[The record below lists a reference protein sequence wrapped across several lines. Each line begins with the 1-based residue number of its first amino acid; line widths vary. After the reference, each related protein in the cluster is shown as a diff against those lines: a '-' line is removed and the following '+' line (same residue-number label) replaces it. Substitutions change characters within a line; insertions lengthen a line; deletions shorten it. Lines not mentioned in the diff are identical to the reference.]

1 MNRREFGR
9 WILQTAAL
17 LGLKRVSPGLLGVP
31 LVGCGSSGGSAPGEG
46 EHGVV
51 IVGSGYGA
59 AVTALRLTE
68 AGIPVT
74 LFEKGRLWD
83 TPGEDGRIFCRP
95 TMPDGRAMWFKD
107 KTEVVVKSFAG
118 FPTSIPVP
126 RQAGILDVVGPD
138 TMRVSLGRGFGGGS
152 LVNLAVYVKPI
163 REVLARTLPTVGMDE
178 LYEVYYPRALGY
190 LQASQ
195 VPADLIDA
203 DIYQYSRVGI
213 AHAEAIGIET
223 VRVTSGYD
231 YDYLRKEIEG
241 TVPPS
246 ASIGEGGYGN
256 NYGKLSLDKTYFA
269 EAMGTGLLTVHTLEE
284 VSRIT
289 RAEGAYV
296 IHTREIDIDG
306 NVLEESQV
314 PCSSLFLCAGTIGS
328 TELLVRARERG
339 DLPDLNEDIGT
350 GWGPNSDIFVARDN
364 TEEYPTGPVQAT
376 VPSSAFYTRDHNDKH
391 VFSMIIPFGTGFETR
406 ISFNI
411 VMTENN
417 EAGHFVYD
425 SETDTVN
432 LVWQAG
438 QNDPAVESAH
448 SVFDRMNDA
457 TGSTY
462 NDTLFGGPTLGD
474 WNTYHPLGGCPL
486 GQATD
491 DYGRIPGH
499 PGLYVLDGSLIP
511 IGIGANPSLTITALS
526 ERCIDRIIAED
537 FA

>member
-1 MNRREFGR
+1 MKRREFGR
-9 WILQTAAL
+9 QILQTAAL
-17 LGLKRVSPGLLGVP
+17 LGLKRVSPGLLGVH
-31 LVGCGSSGGSAPGEG
+31 LLGCGSSSGSAPGEG

-83 TPGEDGRIFCRP
+83 TPGKDGKIFCHP
-95 TMPDGRAMWFKD
+95 MMPDGRAMWFKD
-107 KTEVVVKSFAG
+107 ETEVVVKSFAG
-118 FPTSIPVP
+118 FNTSIPVP

-138 TMRVSLGRGFGGGS
+138 TMRISLGRGFGGGS

-163 REVLARTLPTVGMDE
+163 REVLARTLPTIRMDE
-178 LYEVYYPRALGY
+178 MYDVYYPRALGY

-195 VPADLIDA
+195 VPTDLIDA
-203 DIYQYSRVGI
+203 DLYQYSRTGI
-213 AHAEAIGIET
+213 AQAEAIGIDT

-241 TVPPS
+241 SVPPS
-246 ASIGEGGYGN
+246 ASIGEGGFGN

-269 EAMGTGLLTVHTLEE
+269 EAMGTGLLTIHTLHE
-284 VSRIT
+284 VDRIAKAD
-289 RAEGAYV
+289 RGYL

-306 NVLEESQV
+306 NVLEEREV
-314 PCSSLFLCAGTIGS
+314 LCSSLFLCAGTIGS

-339 DLPDLNEDIGT
+339 DLPDLNRDIGT
-350 GWGPNSDIFVARDN
+350 GWGPNSDIFVARNN

-376 VPSSAFYTRDHNDKH
+376 VPSSAFHTRDQNDKH
-391 VFSMIIPFGTGFETR
+391 VFSMIIPFGVGFETH

-411 VMTENN
+411 VMTESN

-425 SETDTVN
+425 SDTDAVN
-432 LVWQAG
+432 LVWHAG
-438 QNDPAVESAH
+438 QNDPAVASAR
-448 SVFDRMNDA
+448 SIFDRMNAA

-462 NDTLFGGPTLGD
+462 NDTLFGGPVFGD
-474 WNTYHPLGGCPL
+474 SHTYHPVGGCPL
-486 GQATD
+486 GRATD
-491 DYGRIPGH
+491 DYGRIPDH

-511 IGIGANPSLTITALS
+511 IGIGANPSLTIAALS
-526 ERCIDRIIAED
+526 ERCMDRIIGED
-537 FA
+537 FG

>member
-1 MNRREFGR
+1 MNRREFGQ

-31 LVGCGSSGGSAPGEG
+31 LVGCGSSSGSAPGEG

-178 LYEVYYPRALGY
+178 LYDVYYPRALGY

-306 NVLEESQV
+306 NVLEERQV

-376 VPSSAFYTRDHNDKH
+376 VPSSAFYTRDHNGKH

-486 GQATD
+486 GRATD

-511 IGIGANPSLTITALS
+511 IGIGANPSLTIAALS
-526 ERCIDRIIAED
+526 ERCIDRILAED
-537 FA
+537 FG